1 MKNKRIRN
9 AMLINLGFLTA
20 ALFLALLVKLGISLP
35 CIFYQITGLQCPGCG
50 NTRAAMALLRLDF
63 AAAFEYNLLF
73 PIEFGYIAY
82 MYLSA
87 LVHYIRTGKFSYQA
101 PYYYYIDIPVLVI
114 VVAWGIVRNFL

>member
-87 LVHYIRTGKFSYQA
+87 LVH
-101 PYYYYIDIPVLVI
+101 
-114 VVAWGIVRNFL
+114 